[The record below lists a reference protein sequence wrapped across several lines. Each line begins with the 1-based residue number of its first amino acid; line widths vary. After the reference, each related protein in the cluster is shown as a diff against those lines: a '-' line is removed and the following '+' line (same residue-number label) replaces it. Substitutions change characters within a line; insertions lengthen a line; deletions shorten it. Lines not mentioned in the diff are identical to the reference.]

1 MKWELVSSQKETDHR
16 FLNFYSLSYKVGDK
30 SYSYFLASRHEKEA
44 ELRPFSREFA
54 RPDGVIIALY
64 RNTPKGKEVLLCRQF
79 RPALNSYV
87 IEFPAGLLEP
97 SDPSEMEAAKRE
109 AEEESGAKIKN
120 IELIAPS
127 SPTSTGLSDE
137 CCSVVLAE
145 VEALGESHLEEFEDI
160 DSSFVSLEKLAEI
173 LDDPKCLIALNVRL
187 LALLLLQ
194 RWAK

>member
-1 MKWELVSSQKETDHR
+1 MKWELISSEKETDHR
-16 FLNFYSLSYKVGDK
+16 FLYFYSLSYKVGDK
-30 SYSYFLASRHEKEA
+30 SYSYFLASRHENKA
-44 ELRPFSREFA
+44 DLRPFSREFS

-64 RNTPKGKEVLLCRQF
+64 RDTPRGKEVLLCRQF

-145 VEALGESHLEEFEDI
+145 VEAVGESHLEEFEDI
-160 DSSFVSLEKLAEI
+160 DSSFVSLGKLKEI

>member
-1 MKWELVSSQKETDHR
+1 M
-16 FLNFYSLSYKVGDK
+16 
-30 SYSYFLASRHEKEA
+30 
-44 ELRPFSREFA
+44 RPFSGEFN

-64 RNTPKGKEVLLCRQF
+64 RDTPKGKEVLLCRQF

-97 SDPSEMEAAKRE
+97 SDRSEMEAAKRE

-145 VEALGESHLEEFEDI
+145 VEAVGESHLEEFEDI
-160 DSSFVSLEKLAEI
+160 DSSFVSLEKLSEI